1 MGNPHLLSA
10 GQAAKAVGVTT
21 PTISKALKSG
31 RLSFVERTPHGYQ
44 IDPTEL
50 FRVFPPVAEK
60 QASTVASLGLETPLL
75 TVETVEVRVANARLE
90 TELTAFKVLTD
101 ELRQERDEWRKQAQT
116 LLLSDQS
123 RRSNDG
129 RGWLAKLFGGQRPV
143 QR

>member
-31 RLSFVERTPHGYQ
+31 RLSYIERTAHGYQ

-60 QASTVASLGLETPLL
+60 EQAAISSLGSATPLL
-75 TVETVEVRVANARLE
+75 IQETVEVRVANARLE
-90 TELTAFKVLTD
+90 AEVTALKSLSD

-116 LLLSDQS
+116 LLLSDRS
-123 RRSNDG
+123 RKADDG
-129 RGWLAKLFGGQRPV
+129 RSWLARLLGGGGQSS
-143 QR
+143 